1 MQKLIRIL
9 AAIFLL
15 LVFFATVGFSFLNT
29 TPVGLSLG
37 FWEFTPQP
45 LAVWVVSSFAFGGM
59 LGLIFATGVSKFF
72 KNKLELRRLRKQL
85 SLAEAENSKLR
96 KLSIKDSQ

>member
-1 MQKLIRIL
+1 MHKLIRIL

-29 TPVGLSLG
+29 TPVALSMG
-37 FWEFTPQP
+37 FWEFAPQP
-45 LAVWVVSSFAFGGM
+45 LAVWVVAAFALGGL
-59 LGLIFATGVSKFF
+59 LGLLFATGFSKYL

-85 SLAEAENSKLR
+85 SIVEAENNKLR
-96 KLSIKDSQ
+96 SLSVKEGQ